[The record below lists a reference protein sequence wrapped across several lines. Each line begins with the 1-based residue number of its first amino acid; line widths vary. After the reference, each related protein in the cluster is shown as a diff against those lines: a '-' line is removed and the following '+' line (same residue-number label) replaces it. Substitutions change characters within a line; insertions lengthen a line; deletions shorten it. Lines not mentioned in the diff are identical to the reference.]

1 MKIFESHIG
10 NEIDYMSLYTHGLD
24 IRLGLSTCKLDP
36 LVHNSYSWTI
46 FVCSLT
52 TIFVVPH
59 WYSLSVNLEVLI
71 LRNWFYS
78 AFELARSGS
87 CSSWSCSKVA
97 CESQRCLVL
106 VPLELQCPIV
116 SNPRA
121 CGSILTCDSKTIRG
135 STVGLLGLTL
145 MMGLLGLYNLY
156 INWHMTQGP
165 IPVEKGDTRAPLTNF
180 LC

>member
-10 NEIDYMSLYTHGLD
+10 NEINYMSLYTHGLD

-52 TIFVVPH
+52 TIFIVPH
-59 WYSLSVNLEVLI
+59 WYLLSVNLEVLI

-87 CSSWSCSKVA
+87 CSSWLCSKVA
-97 CESQRCLVL
+97 CESQRCSVL
-106 VPLELQCPIV
+106 VPLELQCPIM

-165 IPVEKGDTRAPLTNF
+165 IPIEKCDIRAPSTNF
-180 LC
+180 RC